1 MLAGTFDVEL
11 SAIDIGPC
19 LPATVVL
26 MKTGLFLLLA
36 GSVFAG
42 LAVGTTATDSWFL
55 AEAGADNL
63 PLIYLATPIAVVL
76 YTLLATALCHVTS
89 MTVVLLATLGLVGAA
104 AASVGVGLTFYPHL
118 GHAVPLIF
126 GTKLFV
132 NSWLYVAFT
141 QMWNFISGYIDIHAG
156 KTEFPRLNG
165 AAALGLMIGG
175 GTIAFLAQRVPMAWF
190 YFIWAGLCV
199 ISFALT
205 IWIAATMKPLQQ
217 KLSSLDE
224 RGDKPRFFGR
234 HLTSRYTIL
243 IATSAVLLIGVTVLC
258 EWLCFR
264 QFNVD
269 AMDKARAFLP
279 VGATVSAISEQAR
292 GIMQQLFGV
301 LGVCSGALV
310 LVINLFLFSPLVK
323 RIGVGNTILIQ
334 PILYASAF
342 TALALAQG
350 FASAVWALLVFQG
363 FFVAL
368 DANTRNFLFNASPK
382 GNRVVVR
389 NFIEGILEP
398 WAAALAGAF
407 LFWGAMIPVGAQDAA
422 SSLLNKLFNLPLNWL
437 ESWGGRSLDP
447 AEISLIGLILS
458 VVAFVM
464 ALVIRWLY
472 PKAIANNFLASTVH
486 PSITGTRNAESAV
499 AKSSPELHEGDGSSA
514 AVLLKNLPVCP
525 DPGDANWTRIL
536 RLRGPV
542 AVKSIFAAAHRL
554 SAVGLLQGLQRIE
567 SAGAI
572 AVPLSFGALESDS
585 SSMTAKR
592 LAVEALAKLSRFQLE
607 ASSERLLDR
616 YFARCRTYHDWINL
630 ATARNYPFA
639 NAVAK
644 KLRNAEVEL
653 IVTLLHHTG
662 RIPPPA
668 TVSAALASNEVDE
681 KADVIEALSIALN
694 DPERLELMVGAST
707 EDSTSLTLEDL
718 LATTGHLPNNRLPDA
733 LAAALIIDD
742 PESEPIS
749 LPLRIAILAEKQFG
763 TSPLGRWQRTLALA
777 SSPLLRSASL
787 DAIEVLA
794 AEIEPPSASSDGLWI
809 AAESGPHGP
818 AGTCLNPNWLRGEPN
833 DPESRPHDTE
843 IVELSKDWLNRL
855 AQLCPN
861 VSLDWLAG
869 SEEHDSK
876 EELCA

>member
-1 MLAGTFDVEL
+1 
-11 SAIDIGPC
+11 
-19 LPATVVL
+19 
-26 MKTGLFLLLA
+26 MKTGLFLSLA

-89 MTVVLLATLGLVGAA
+89 MTSVLLATLGLVGAA

-118 GHAVPLIF
+118 GHSAPLIF

-165 AAALGLMIGG
+165 AAALGLMTGG
-175 GTIAFLAQRVPMAWF
+175 GTVAFLAQRVPMAWF

-217 KLSSLDE
+217 KLNSSLDE
-224 RGDKPRFFGR
+224 LGDKPRFFGR

-243 IATSAVLLIGVTVLC
+243 IAASAVLLIGVTVLC
-258 EWLCFR
+258 EWLSFR

-422 SSLLNKLFNLPLNWL
+422 SGLLNKLFNLPLNWL

-458 VVAFVM
+458 VAAFVM

-472 PKAIANNFLASTVH
+472 PKAIANNFFASTVH
-486 PSITGTRNAESAV
+486 PPITRPSNVESTIAR
-499 AKSSPELHEGDGSSA
+499 SSPELNEEDEPSA
-514 AVLLKNLPVCP
+514 AILLKNLPACP
-525 DPGDANWTRIL
+525 EPDDASWTRIL

-542 AVKSIFAAAHRL
+542 AVKLVFAAAHRL
-554 SAVGLLQGLQRIE
+554 SSVGLSQGLQRIE

-585 SSMTAKR
+585 SSMAAKQ
-592 LAVEALAKLSRFQLE
+592 LAGEAVAKLSRFQLE

-616 YFARCRTYHDWINL
+616 HFARCRTYHDWINL
-630 ATARNYPFA
+630 TTARNYPFA

-644 KLRNAEVEL
+644 KLRNAEVQL
-653 IVTLLHHTG
+653 IITLLHHNG

-694 DPERLELMVGAST
+694 NPERLALVVGEST
-707 EDSTSLTLEDL
+707 EDSTTRTLEDL
-718 LATTGHLPNNRLPDA
+718 LATTGHLPNSRLPDA
-733 LAAALIIDD
+733 LAAALIVDD
-742 PESEPIS
+742 PELESTS

-763 TSPLGRWQRTLALA
+763 RSALSLWQTTLALA

-794 AEIEPPSASSDGLWI
+794 AEIEPPSANSDGLWI

-833 DPESRPHDTE
+833 EPESRPHSRE
-843 IVELSKDWLNRL
+843 MVELSKDWLNRL

-861 VSLDWLAG
+861 VSHDWLAS
-869 SEEHDSK
+869 SEARDSK
-876 EELCA
+876 EGLYA